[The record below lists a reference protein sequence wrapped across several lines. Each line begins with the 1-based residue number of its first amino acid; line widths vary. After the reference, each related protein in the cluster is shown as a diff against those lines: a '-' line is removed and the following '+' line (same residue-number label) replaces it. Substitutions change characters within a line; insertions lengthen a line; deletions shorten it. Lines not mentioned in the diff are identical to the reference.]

1 MRRIKHIHFV
11 GIGGAGMCGIAEVLK
26 NQGYKVSGS
35 DIKASK
41 TTVQLE
47 ENGIKVF
54 IGHAE
59 DNIKGAN
66 VLVVSTAIDP
76 ENLEVKAAIE
86 NRIPVV
92 RRAEMLG
99 ELMRYRHGI
108 AVAGTHGKTTTTSL
122 VTCMLAEEN
131 MDPTYVIGGLLNRTG
146 VNAALGASRFIV
158 AEADESDA
166 SFLHLEPM
174 AAIVTN
180 IDADHMD
187 TYGGSFDVL
196 KDTFVKFLQKMPFY
210 GLAVVCGDDAN
221 IREIMPRIGRPVVT
235 YGFNEDNDIRAI
247 DIDQTGMQSSFT
259 VLRKGR
265 EPLRLTINLPGL
277 HNILNALAAI
287 GIATDEGVSD
297 AAIARA
303 LESFSGVGRRFQVQ
317 GEYPLDEGTVKLVDD
332 YGHHPK
338 EVEATIKAAR
348 ASHPDRRLVMMFQ
361 PHRFS
366 RTRDCFDDF
375 VDVLSQVDQ
384 LLLLEVYPAGE
395 KPIVGADSRSLARS
409 IRLRGEV
416 EPILID
422 PVEGNLAERDTKSDL
437 NVSNASKFGKVAVL
451 LGGKSAEREVSLD
464 SGKAVLE
471 ALLRSGVNAE
481 AFDPQERSVTELV
494 DYDRAFIVLHGRGG
508 EDGQIQ
514 GALEWM
520 NVPYTGTGVQGSAIG
535 MDKVKTKQIWQGSDL
550 PTAPYR
556 IISKDSDLNE
566 VIESLGLPLII
577 KPVHEGS
584 SVGMSKVEKA
594 EDLIA
599 AIEKATVH
607 DAVVM
612 AEKWITGREYTISFL
627 NGLPLPV
634 IRLQPPADVAF
645 YDYEAKYNRNDVE
658 YGIPCGLSEAE
669 EKNLQA
675 LCLRAF
681 QAVGASGW
689 GRIDAMLDEQG
700 NFWLLEVNT
709 VPGMTSHSLVP
720 KAAKAVGYSFDE
732 LCVAIL
738 AQTLTEQAH

>member
-1 MRRIKHIHFV
+1 MSPTSPADKAKNLIKVPEMRRIKHIHFV

-41 TTVQLE
+41 TTAQLE

-54 IGHAE
+54 IGHTA

-146 VNAALGASRFIV
+146 VNAALGASRYIV

-166 SFLHLEPM
+166 SFLYLEPM

-187 TYGGSFDVL
+187 TYGGSFDNL
-196 KDTFVKFLQKMPFY
+196 KDTFVRFLQKLPFY

-221 IREIMPRIGRPVVT
+221 IREIMPRIGRPLLT
-235 YGFNEDNDIRAI
+235 YGFNEDNDIRAT
-247 DIDQTGMQSSFT
+247 DVEQDGMRSHFT

-265 EPLRLTINLPGL
+265 EPLRLTINLPGM

-297 AAIARA
+297 EAIARA

-317 GEYPLDEGTVKLVDD
+317 GQYALGDGDVKLVDD

-348 ASHPDRRLVMMFQ
+348 QSHPDRRLVMMFQ

-395 KPIVGADSRSLARS
+395 KPIVGADSRALARS
-409 IRLRGEV
+409 IRLRGDV
-416 EPILID
+416 EPILVD
-422 PVEGNLAERDTKSDL
+422 PVEGNLQNAIQKVLQPNDL
-437 NVSNASKFGKVAVL
+437 L
-451 LGGKSAEREVSLD
+451 L
-464 SGKAVLE
+464 
-471 ALLRSGVNAE
+471 
-481 AFDPQERSVTELV
+481 T
-494 DYDRAFIVLHGRGG
+494 
-508 EDGQIQ
+508 Q
-514 GALEWM
+514 GAG
-520 NVPYTGTGVQGSAIG
+520 N
-535 MDKVKTKQIWQGSDL
+535 
-550 PTAPYR
+550 
-556 IISKDSDLNE
+556 
-566 VIESLGLPLII
+566 
-577 KPVHEGS
+577 
-584 SVGMSKVEKA
+584 
-594 EDLIA
+594 
-599 AIEKATVH
+599 
-607 DAVVM
+607 
-612 AEKWITGREYTISFL
+612 
-627 NGLPLPV
+627 
-634 IRLQPPADVAF
+634 
-645 YDYEAKYNRNDVE
+645 
-658 YGIPCGLSEAE
+658 
-669 EKNLQA
+669 
-675 LCLRAF
+675 
-681 QAVGASGW
+681 VGAISV
-689 GRIDAMLDEQG
+689 E
-700 NFWLLEVNT
+700 
-709 VPGMTSHSLVP
+709 
-720 KAAKAVGYSFDE
+720 
-732 LCVAIL
+732 L
-738 AQTLTEQAH
+738 AQNNLYLK

>member
-1 MRRIKHIHFV
+1 MSPQSLADKAKNLIKIPEMRRIKHIHFV

-41 TTVQLE
+41 TTAQLE
-47 ENGIKVF
+47 ENGIKVH
-54 IGHAE
+54 IGHHA
-59 DNIKGAN
+59 DNILGAN

-86 NRIPVV
+86 ARTPVV

-146 VNAALGASRFIV
+146 VNAALGASRYIV

-196 KDTFVKFLQKMPFY
+196 KDTFIKFLQKMPFY

-221 IREIMPRIGRPVVT
+221 IREIMPRIGRPVLT
-235 YGFNEDNDIRAI
+235 YGFNEDNDIRAV
-247 DIDQTGMQSSFT
+247 DVDQTGMQSSFT

-265 EPLRLTINLPGL
+265 EPLRLTINMPGL

-317 GEYPLDEGTVKLVDD
+317 GEYELGEGTVKLVDD

-384 LLLLEVYPAGE
+384 LLLLEVYSAGE

-422 PVEGNLAERDTKSDL
+422 PVEGNLQNVIQKVLQANDL
-437 NVSNASKFGKVAVL
+437 L
-451 LGGKSAEREVSLD
+451 L
-464 SGKAVLE
+464 
-471 ALLRSGVNAE
+471 
-481 AFDPQERSVTELV
+481 T
-494 DYDRAFIVLHGRGG
+494 
-508 EDGQIQ
+508 Q
-514 GALEWM
+514 GAG
-520 NVPYTGTGVQGSAIG
+520 N
-535 MDKVKTKQIWQGSDL
+535 
-550 PTAPYR
+550 
-556 IISKDSDLNE
+556 
-566 VIESLGLPLII
+566 
-577 KPVHEGS
+577 
-584 SVGMSKVEKA
+584 
-594 EDLIA
+594 
-599 AIEKATVH
+599 
-607 DAVVM
+607 
-612 AEKWITGREYTISFL
+612 
-627 NGLPLPV
+627 
-634 IRLQPPADVAF
+634 
-645 YDYEAKYNRNDVE
+645 
-658 YGIPCGLSEAE
+658 
-669 EKNLQA
+669 
-675 LCLRAF
+675 
-681 QAVGASGW
+681 VGAIS
-689 GRIDAMLDEQG
+689 IE
-700 NFWLLEVNT
+700 
-709 VPGMTSHSLVP
+709 
-720 KAAKAVGYSFDE
+720 
-732 LCVAIL
+732 L
-738 AQTLTEQAH
+738 AQNQLYLK

>member
-1 MRRIKHIHFV
+1 MSPQSPADKAKNLIKIPEMRRIKHIHFV
-11 GIGGAGMCGIAEVLK
+11 GVGGAGMCGIAEVLK

-41 TTVQLE
+41 TTSQLE
-47 ENGIKVF
+47 ENGIKVH
-54 IGHAE
+54 IGHHA
-59 DNIKGAN
+59 DNILGAN

-86 NRIPVV
+86 ARTPVV

-196 KDTFVKFLQKMPFY
+196 KDTFIKFLQKMPFY

-221 IREIMPRIGRPVVT
+221 IREIMPRIGRPVLT
-235 YGFNEDNDIRAI
+235 YGFNEDNDIRAV
-247 DIDQTGMQSSFT
+247 DVDQTGMQSSFT

-265 EPLRLTINLPGL
+265 EPLRLTINMPGL

-317 GEYPLDEGTVKLVDD
+317 GEYELGEGTVKLVDD

-384 LLLLEVYPAGE
+384 LLLLEVYSAGE

-422 PVEGNLAERDTKSDL
+422 PVEGNLQNAIQKVLQENDL
-437 NVSNASKFGKVAVL
+437 L
-451 LGGKSAEREVSLD
+451 L
-464 SGKAVLE
+464 
-471 ALLRSGVNAE
+471 
-481 AFDPQERSVTELV
+481 T
-494 DYDRAFIVLHGRGG
+494 
-508 EDGQIQ
+508 Q
-514 GALEWM
+514 GAG
-520 NVPYTGTGVQGSAIG
+520 N
-535 MDKVKTKQIWQGSDL
+535 
-550 PTAPYR
+550 
-556 IISKDSDLNE
+556 
-566 VIESLGLPLII
+566 
-577 KPVHEGS
+577 
-584 SVGMSKVEKA
+584 
-594 EDLIA
+594 
-599 AIEKATVH
+599 
-607 DAVVM
+607 
-612 AEKWITGREYTISFL
+612 
-627 NGLPLPV
+627 
-634 IRLQPPADVAF
+634 
-645 YDYEAKYNRNDVE
+645 
-658 YGIPCGLSEAE
+658 
-669 EKNLQA
+669 
-675 LCLRAF
+675 
-681 QAVGASGW
+681 VGAISV
-689 GRIDAMLDEQG
+689 E
-700 NFWLLEVNT
+700 
-709 VPGMTSHSLVP
+709 
-720 KAAKAVGYSFDE
+720 
-732 LCVAIL
+732 L
-738 AQTLTEQAH
+738 AQNRLYLK

>member
-1 MRRIKHIHFV
+1 MSPTSPADKAKNLIKIPEMRRIKHIHFV

-54 IGHAE
+54 IGHTA

-76 ENLEVKAAIE
+76 ENLEVKGAIE

-196 KDTFVKFLQKMPFY
+196 KDTFIKFLQKMPFY

-221 IREIMPRIGRPVVT
+221 IREIMPRIGRPVLT

-247 DIDQTGMQSSFT
+247 DVEQVGMQSSFT

-303 LESFSGVGRRFQVQ
+303 LESFSGVGRRVQVQ
-317 GEYPLDEGTVKLVDD
+317 GEFELDEGTVKLVDD

-361 PHRFS
+361 PHRYS

-422 PVEGNLAERDTKSDL
+422 PVEGNLQNAIQKVLQANDL
-437 NVSNASKFGKVAVL
+437 L
-451 LGGKSAEREVSLD
+451 L
-464 SGKAVLE
+464 
-471 ALLRSGVNAE
+471 
-481 AFDPQERSVTELV
+481 T
-494 DYDRAFIVLHGRGG
+494 
-508 EDGQIQ
+508 Q
-514 GALEWM
+514 GAG
-520 NVPYTGTGVQGSAIG
+520 N
-535 MDKVKTKQIWQGSDL
+535 
-550 PTAPYR
+550 
-556 IISKDSDLNE
+556 
-566 VIESLGLPLII
+566 
-577 KPVHEGS
+577 
-584 SVGMSKVEKA
+584 
-594 EDLIA
+594 
-599 AIEKATVH
+599 
-607 DAVVM
+607 
-612 AEKWITGREYTISFL
+612 
-627 NGLPLPV
+627 
-634 IRLQPPADVAF
+634 
-645 YDYEAKYNRNDVE
+645 
-658 YGIPCGLSEAE
+658 
-669 EKNLQA
+669 
-675 LCLRAF
+675 
-681 QAVGASGW
+681 VGAISV
-689 GRIDAMLDEQG
+689 E
-700 NFWLLEVNT
+700 
-709 VPGMTSHSLVP
+709 
-720 KAAKAVGYSFDE
+720 
-732 LCVAIL
+732 L
-738 AQTLTEQAH
+738 AQNQLYLK

>member
-1 MRRIKHIHFV
+1 MSPTSPADKAKSLIKIPEMRRIKHIHFV

-35 DIKASK
+35 DIKPSK
-41 TTVQLE
+41 TTAQLE

-54 IGHAE
+54 IGHSA

-66 VLVVSTAIDP
+66 VIVVSTAIDP

-86 NRIPVV
+86 TRTPVV

-158 AEADESDA
+158 AESDESDA

-221 IREIMPRIGRPVVT
+221 IREIMPRIGRPVLT
-235 YGFNEDNDIRAI
+235 YGFNEDNDIRAVDVEQI
-247 DIDQTGMQSSFT
+247 GMQSHFS

-317 GEYPLDEGTVKLVDD
+317 GEFELGEGTVKLVDD

-384 LLLLEVYPAGE
+384 LLLLEVYSAGE
-395 KPIVGADSRSLARS
+395 KPIVGADSRALARS

-422 PVEGNLAERDTKSDL
+422 PVEGNLPNAIQKVLQANDL
-437 NVSNASKFGKVAVL
+437 L
-451 LGGKSAEREVSLD
+451 L
-464 SGKAVLE
+464 
-471 ALLRSGVNAE
+471 
-481 AFDPQERSVTELV
+481 T
-494 DYDRAFIVLHGRGG
+494 
-508 EDGQIQ
+508 Q
-514 GALEWM
+514 GAG
-520 NVPYTGTGVQGSAIG
+520 N
-535 MDKVKTKQIWQGSDL
+535 
-550 PTAPYR
+550 
-556 IISKDSDLNE
+556 
-566 VIESLGLPLII
+566 
-577 KPVHEGS
+577 
-584 SVGMSKVEKA
+584 
-594 EDLIA
+594 
-599 AIEKATVH
+599 
-607 DAVVM
+607 
-612 AEKWITGREYTISFL
+612 
-627 NGLPLPV
+627 
-634 IRLQPPADVAF
+634 
-645 YDYEAKYNRNDVE
+645 
-658 YGIPCGLSEAE
+658 
-669 EKNLQA
+669 
-675 LCLRAF
+675 
-681 QAVGASGW
+681 VGAISV
-689 GRIDAMLDEQG
+689 E
-700 NFWLLEVNT
+700 
-709 VPGMTSHSLVP
+709 
-720 KAAKAVGYSFDE
+720 
-732 LCVAIL
+732 L
-738 AQTLTEQAH
+738 AQNKLYLK